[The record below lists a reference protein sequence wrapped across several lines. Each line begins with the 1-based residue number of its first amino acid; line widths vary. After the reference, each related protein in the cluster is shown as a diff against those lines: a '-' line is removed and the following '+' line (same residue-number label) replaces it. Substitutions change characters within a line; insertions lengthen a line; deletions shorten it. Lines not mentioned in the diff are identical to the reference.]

1 MKFYHA
7 TDRKN
12 LGPILID
19 GIKPGVDGYVY
30 LCKEPIDAVKFV
42 FIRGVQDI
50 IVFEVNLKENEV
62 EETFD
67 HSEAFFK
74 CKAYGATK
82 TISPTKIKNVYDY
95 SIKE

>member
-7 TDRKN
+7 TDKKN

-19 GIKPGVDGYVY
+19 GIKPGIDGYVY
-30 LCKEPIDAVKFV
+30 LCKTAVDALKFMLV
-42 FIRGVQDI
+42 RCVQDI
-50 IVFEVNLKENEV
+50 IVFEVSLKESEV

-82 TISPTKIKNVYDY
+82 TIKSNKIINVYDY